1 MDEIKILRCSECFQ
15 NRGLKLATI
24 MPNKNLDLLDLG
36 AILFE
41 ENVAEFESLDM
52 AVHMLFRA
60 GKHS

>member
-1 MDEIKILRCSECFQ
+1 
-15 NRGLKLATI
+15 